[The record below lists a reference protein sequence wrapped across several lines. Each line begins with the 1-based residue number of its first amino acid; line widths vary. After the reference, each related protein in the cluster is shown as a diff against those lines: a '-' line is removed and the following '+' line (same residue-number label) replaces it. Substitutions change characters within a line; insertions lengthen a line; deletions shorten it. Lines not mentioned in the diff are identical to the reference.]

1 MDNYLDVTRVQK
13 ALRLASSMNHDV
25 LTDPKTVHLDGK
37 KYGMAVGHT
46 LRLTEYRDRW
56 GDTQHLITDVLQ
68 SESPVISTITTA
80 HDLKNGNHSREV
92 EAWIPHPQGGY
103 RVHDE
108 EGSGHDGFFEIN
120 NKTGTT
126 GMNTNGVWVP
136 HPAMVNKTVKDI
148 HEHLATHNKIDTS
161 NWHAEGRL
169 KNLGESLKAF
179 SHPLPVFSGLINVE
193 YKTNVGHPVGHPDK
207 DETFQRYIYNPETEQ
222 LIKHEGD

>member
-46 LRLTEYRDRW
+46 LSF
-56 GDTQHLITDVLQ
+56 GDYHNGGSTQHLESNVLQ
-68 SESPVISTITTA
+68 SESPLVSSITTG
-80 HDLKNGNHSREV
+80 HNLKTGYHSRGVDAMVPLEL
-92 EAWIPHPQGGY
+92 GY
-103 RVHDE
+103 ERHDE
-108 EGSGHDGFFEIN
+108 EGTGHDRFFEIN
-120 NKTGTT
+120 YQNG
-126 GMNTNGVWVP
+126 GGILNTNGVWAP
-136 HPAMVNKTVKDI
+136 HPDMVGNGKVKDI

-169 KNLGESLKAF
+169 KNLGESLKTLTA
-179 SHPLPVFSGLINVE
+179 PLPPFSNLINVE
-193 YKTNVGHPVGHPDK
+193 HYTNLGHPTEEHG
-207 DETFQRYIYNPETEQ
+207 FQRYIYNPETEQ